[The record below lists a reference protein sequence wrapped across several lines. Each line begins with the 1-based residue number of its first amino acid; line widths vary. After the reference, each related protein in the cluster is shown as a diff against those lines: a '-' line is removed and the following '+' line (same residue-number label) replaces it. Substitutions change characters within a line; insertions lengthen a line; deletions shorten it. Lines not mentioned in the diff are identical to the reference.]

1 MEFVE
6 FSRLLD
12 RLRETLLRRSV
23 VRVVILKV

>member
-12 RLRETLLRRSV
+12 RLRETLLWRSV